1 MHVFLF
7 CNPHFLEYGCTC
19 FCTVKSTVNDL
30 ILDILFFDFVVDFFY
45 LVFGFLHYLII
56 ENHFHHFVLKFFF

>member
-1 MHVFLF
+1 M
-7 CNPHFLEYGCTC
+7 
-19 FCTVKSTVNDL
+19 KSTVNDL

-56 ENHFHHFVLKFFF
+56 ENHFHHFDLKFFF